1 MNDDDLKKRTDKID
15 ERLKRAGTFNGGST
29 HKAAEEPKDW
39 PEDDKRKRRKLGG
52 RTDANGW
59 FISDGL
65 GAAQC
70 KPTYNVLD
78 APAPNWIFRKD

>member
-1 MNDDDLKKRTDKID
+1 MSDDDDLKKRADKID
-15 ERLKRAGTFNGGST
+15 ERLKNAGKFSAST
-29 HKAAEEPKDW
+29 YKPAEPAKDW
-39 PEDDKRKRRKLGG
+39 PDDDKRKRRKVGG

-65 GAAQC
+65 GQAHC

-78 APAPNWIFRKD
+78 GEPPGWIFKD